1 MDKRQLEHILT
12 EYAKNNSISQE
23 SVYEAL
29 DKTDDIK
36 KKISLL
42 TNEQI
47 EQIKKDI
54 DKNTIIQL
62 ESIIEKIK

>member
-1 MDKRQLEHILT
+1 MDKRQLEHILA

-36 KKISLL
+36 KKVSLL
-42 TNEQI
+42 TNVEI

-62 ESIIEKIK
+62 QTIIDKIK